1 MNSKLLILNYDMLMK
16 KISFL
21 MAGMACIMM
30 TACSSSDDEV
40 TNEENVS
47 GEAKMVRL
55 QTRSGDESPVTVEQV
70 GVFMVYG
77 AMQESGNY
85 INNMLLQS
93 NGAGAWE
100 PQYPV
105 FWKDNATV
113 ADFYGY
119 APYNSGVTNA
129 LAYNFQAQ
137 TDQSTAAVQKQSD
150 FLWGK
155 LAEQGPTDNV
165 LSLTL
170 NHLFAR
176 AIIKVAPG
184 EGFTADELNNGTLS
198 VRLNS
203 IRTQATINL
212 ATGAVTASGNAAS
225 ITPLK
230 EQNLQYSAV
239 VVPQQVASTGIVT
252 VTWNNANYTL
262 TRAMTFESGKQYTI
276 TVTMK
281 KTSGGINIGIGDWEV
296 VDEDFGG
303 TVN

>member
-1 MNSKLLILNYDMLMK
+1 MKFNSY
-16 KISFL
+16 FL
-21 MAGMACIMM
+21 AGMTCFMM
-30 TACSSSDDEV
+30 TACNSNDEELSK
-40 TNEENVS
+40 TTPQNDEPRE
-47 GEAKMVRL
+47 VRL
-55 QTRSGDESPVTVEQV
+55 LTRGVDETPVATEQV
-70 GVFMVYG
+70 GIFMVYG
-77 AMQESGNY
+77 VMQQTGNY

-93 NGAGAWE
+93 NGAGAWTPE
-100 PQYPV
+100 SKI

-119 APYNSGVTNA
+119 APYNAGVTDA

-137 TDQSTAAVQKQSD
+137 TDQSTATAQKQSD

-155 LAEQGPTDNV
+155 LAEQGPTNDV
-165 LSLTL
+165 LNLTL

-176 AIIKVAPG
+176 AIIKVAAG
-184 EGFTADELNNGTLS
+184 EGFTADELSNGTLS

-212 ATGAVTASGNAAS
+212 STGAVTASGNAAS

-230 EQNLQYSAV
+230 EQDLQYSAV
-239 VVPQQVASTGIVT
+239 IVPQQVASTGLVT
-252 VTWNNANYTL
+252 VTWNSANYTL

-281 KTSGGINIGIGDWEV
+281 KTSGGINIGIGDWDV

>member
-1 MNSKLLILNYDMLMK
+1 MNKYFAIL
-16 KISFL
+16 
-21 MAGMACIMM
+21 AGMAYLMLA
-30 TACSSSDDEV
+30 ACSNNDEEV
-40 TNEENVS
+40 VDTEKTS
-47 GEAKMVRL
+47 GEAKEVRL
-55 QTRSGDESPVTVEQV
+55 MTRASDETPVTVDQV
-70 GVFMVYG
+70 GIFMVYG
-77 AMQESGNY
+77 AMQQSGNY

-93 NGAGAWE
+93 NGAGVWTPE
-100 PQYPV
+100 SKI

-119 APYNSGVTNA
+119 DPYNAGLTDA
-129 LAYNFQAQ
+129 FAYNFQAQ
-137 TDQSTAAVQKQSD
+137 TDQSTAAAQKQSD

-176 AIIKVAPG
+176 AIIKVAAG

-212 ATGAVTASGNAAS
+212 SNGTVTASGNASS

-230 EQNLQYSAV
+230 EQDLQYSAV

-281 KTSGGINIGIGDWEV
+281 KTSGGINIGIGDWDV

>member
-1 MNSKLLILNYDMLMK
+1 
-16 KISFL
+16 
-21 MAGMACIMM
+21 
-30 TACSSSDDEV
+30 
-40 TNEENVS
+40 
-47 GEAKMVRL
+47 
-55 QTRSGDESPVTVEQV
+55 
-70 GVFMVYG
+70 
-77 AMQESGNY
+77 
-85 INNMLLQS
+85 MLLQS
-93 NGAGAWE
+93 NGAGVWT
-100 PQYPV
+100 PQNKI

-119 APYNSGVTNA
+119 APYNASVTDA
-129 LAYNFQAQ
+129 FAYNFQTQ
-137 TDQSTAAVQKQSD
+137 TDQSTAVAQKKSD

-176 AIIKVAPG
+176 AIIKVAAG
-184 EGFTADELNNGTLS
+184 EGFTADELNNGTLN

-212 ATGAVTASGNAAS
+212 STGTVTASGNASS

-262 TRAMTFESGKQYTI
+262 TRAMNFESGKQYTI

-281 KTSGGINIGIGDWEV
+281 KTSGGINIGIGDWDV